1 MTNNITN
8 IEEMF
13 NETSTY
19 QAYLDVEV
27 ALANAQAKQGI
38 IPQKAAET
46 IKEFAKIELLDLDTI
61 HEGLKVSGHPLVPL
75 IWELDRVCGPEAG
88 GYIHWGAT
96 TQNILQTGQLL
107 VVKRWHTM
115 LLAQL
120 GDLLIVLADLAE
132 KSKDYAMP
140 GRTHGQHAVPLTFGH
155 KVATWI
161 DEMLRHVERL
171 QHSETRVFAAMFGGG
186 GGTLASVGIDGLE
199 TQRLVGEELGM
210 SSMPFPTRTTSDH
223 LTEYVMTLSLL
234 SATCSRMAQEVIQL
248 MKQEYGEV
256 EEPWSEGT
264 VGSSTMPQKRNPKLS
279 KGILVWGAELR
290 LFVSLALQSMLQEH
304 EAEAYGYEMI
314 ETSID
319 KTCILTSKIMGNM
332 LELFGGITLFPE
344 RMRQNLDLS
353 GGLIMSE
360 RIMLELGNTIG
371 RQKAHDAVYDAAQRS
386 VNENRPF
393 SETLAEEEE
402 VTSRLSAAEIMN
414 LMDPE
419 TYTGLSAYFAET
431 FASSARETATRIRQH
446 NV

>member
-107 VVKRWHTM
+107 VVKRWHNM

-140 GRTHGQHAVPLTFGH
+140 GRTHGQHAVPVTFGH

-210 SSMPFPTRTTSDH
+210 SSMPLPTRTTSDH

-304 EAEAYGYEMI
+304 ECEAYGYEMI

-402 VTSRLSAAEIMN
+402 VTSRLSATEIMN

-446 NV
+446 TV

>member
-171 QHSETRVFAAMFGGG
+171 QH
-186 GGTLASVGIDGLE
+186 
-199 TQRLVGEELGM
+199 
-210 SSMPFPTRTTSDH
+210 
-223 LTEYVMTLSLL
+223 
-234 SATCSRMAQEVIQL
+234 
-248 MKQEYGEV
+248 
-256 EEPWSEGT
+256 
-264 VGSSTMPQKRNPKLS
+264 
-279 KGILVWGAELR
+279 
-290 LFVSLALQSMLQEH
+290 
-304 EAEAYGYEMI
+304 
-314 ETSID
+314 
-319 KTCILTSKIMGNM
+319 
-332 LELFGGITLFPE
+332 
-344 RMRQNLDLS
+344 
-353 GGLIMSE
+353 
-360 RIMLELGNTIG
+360 
-371 RQKAHDAVYDAAQRS
+371 
-386 VNENRPF
+386 
-393 SETLAEEEE
+393 
-402 VTSRLSAAEIMN
+402 
-414 LMDPE
+414 
-419 TYTGLSAYFAET
+419 
-431 FASSARETATRIRQH
+431 
-446 NV
+446 